1 MSDAVQRQIALDTS
15 RSFIVQAPAGSGKT
29 ELLIQRYL
37 ALLAGVELP
46 EQIVAITFTRKAAA
60 QMRSRVLAALTAAN
74 REDRP
79 QQPHRIRTYE
89 LARRALARDRQRSWS
104 LIEQPARLKIDT
116 LDALNVWLA
125 HRLPAAA
132 GGIAAARIVENAREH
147 YEHAAH
153 RLLQGLGDASPAA
166 GALQKVLEYS
176 DSSVERMVAR
186 FADLLS
192 TRDQWLDHLI
202 AGDEPEFRA
211 NTEQALRHAMDEDIG
226 VAADLLSDANLEQL
240 VPLLRHAAAHARNSA
255 EIFLP
260 WRDLATMPAP
270 THAHLKAWKALPE
283 LLLTRQGMW
292 RKQLGAIGFSRQF
305 TEQGGR
311 LEELIAQLAESEDLR
326 LALVGLRS
334 LPEALPGPVWW
345 EGMSALRLS
354 LRHLVAELRLAFA
367 ERNTADFVELAL
379 AAHRALGSAEQPSDL
394 LLALDRR
401 IQHILVDE
409 FQDTSR
415 AQIRL
420 LELLTAGWERGDGRS
435 LFLVGDP
442 MQSIY
447 RFRNADMSLFLRT
460 KHLGIGDLRCETLDL
475 AQNFRSS
482 PALIDWVNGTFS
494 RVFPPTDDVQAGA
507 ARFCPCV
514 AARAPSVDQKVQV
527 HALRGTDPEAE
538 TRLVAQIVAA
548 ERAQSAS
555 RSVAILVQS
564 RSHLIGLQAQLRSL
578 GLDAHAVQI
587 EAPNQHQITHDLI
600 GLTRALTHF
609 GDRIAWLGM
618 LRAPWCGLNW
628 RDLHALCRDDADS
641 AVWTLMND
649 ARRVAILS
657 EDGRGRLERTREAL
671 RLAFH
676 TRSEQSLS
684 RWVQRTW
691 RTLDGPRCVIE
702 PKDIEHAEQFFR
714 ILPAAVARGDLDDP
728 ARLEELF
735 DDPAASKDRPR
746 ESGIEIMSI
755 HRAKGLEFD
764 TVVLLGLGREPPS
777 HGSRA
782 LYWHERLHDDG
793 GASALLAPS
802 LADSGELDAVTR
814 WLRGIEQRKD
824 HAERARLLYVAATR
838 ARERLHL
845 VGQLAAG
852 KSRPPARSLLAC
864 LWPQVSAAFEAAE
877 PTGTTVHTGVDTIEP
892 KLTRLVN
899 PDHEVSELPP
909 EPVETLHRPHFEWA
923 GQTALQV
930 GVVVHRW
937 LQTIAREG
945 VENWNGA
952 RIRAEAGRYQAEL
965 RLLGVEID
973 ELAGASERVVRALQA
988 VLEDATGQW
997 LLARHGEAGS
1007 ELPIMRVRDERI
1019 ESVRL
1024 DRTFV
1029 DDAGTRWIID
1039 FKTSSHEGGS
1049 TEAFLDS
1056 EVQRYREQLERYAG
1070 VMSAVDKRPIRVG
1083 LYFPLLQAFRHW
1095 QPEISVRPP
1104 APD

>member
-1 MSDAVQRQIALDTS
+1 MST
-15 RSFIVQAPAGSGKT
+15 
-29 ELLIQRYL
+29 
-37 ALLAGVELP
+37 
-46 EQIVAITFTRKAAA
+46 
-60 QMRSRVLAALTAAN
+60 
-74 REDRP
+74 
-79 QQPHRIRTYE
+79 
-89 LARRALARDRQRSWS
+89 
-104 LIEQPARLKIDT
+104 
-116 LDALNVWLA
+116 
-125 HRLPAAA
+125 
-132 GGIAAARIVENAREH
+132 
-147 YEHAAH
+147 YEHAAR

-240 VPLLRHAAAHARNSA
+240 VPLLRHAAGHARNSA

-260 WRDLATMPAP
+260 WQDLKTMPAP

-311 LEELIAQLAESEDLR
+311 LEKLIAQLAESEDLR

-649 ARRVAILS
+649 ARRVAMLS
-657 EDGRGRLERTREAL
+657 EDGRGRLERTRQAL

-691 RTLDGPRCVIE
+691 RTLDGPRCAIE

-728 ARLEELF
+728 ARL
-735 DDPAASKDRPR
+735 
-746 ESGIEIMSI
+746 
-755 HRAKGLEFD
+755 
-764 TVVLLGLGREPPS
+764 
-777 HGSRA
+777 
-782 LYWHERLHDDG
+782 G
-793 GASALLAPS
+793 G
-802 LADSGELDAVTR
+802 
-814 WLRGIEQRKD
+814 
-824 HAERARLLYVAATR
+824 
-838 ARERLHL
+838 
-845 VGQLAAG
+845 
-852 KSRPPARSLLAC
+852 
-864 LWPQVSAAFEAAE
+864 
-877 PTGTTVHTGVDTIEP
+877 
-892 KLTRLVN
+892 
-899 PDHEVSELPP
+899 
-909 EPVETLHRPHFEWA
+909 
-923 GQTALQV
+923 
-930 GVVVHRW
+930 
-937 LQTIAREG
+937 
-945 VENWNGA
+945 
-952 RIRAEAGRYQAEL
+952 
-965 RLLGVEID
+965 
-973 ELAGASERVVRALQA
+973 
-988 VLEDATGQW
+988 
-997 LLARHGEAGS
+997 
-1007 ELPIMRVRDERI
+1007 
-1019 ESVRL
+1019 
-1024 DRTFV
+1024 TF
-1029 DDAGTRWIID
+1029 R
-1039 FKTSSHEGGS
+1039 
-1049 TEAFLDS
+1049 
-1056 EVQRYREQLERYAG
+1056 
-1070 VMSAVDKRPIRVG
+1070 
-1083 LYFPLLQAFRHW
+1083 
-1095 QPEISVRPP
+1095 
-1104 APD
+1104 